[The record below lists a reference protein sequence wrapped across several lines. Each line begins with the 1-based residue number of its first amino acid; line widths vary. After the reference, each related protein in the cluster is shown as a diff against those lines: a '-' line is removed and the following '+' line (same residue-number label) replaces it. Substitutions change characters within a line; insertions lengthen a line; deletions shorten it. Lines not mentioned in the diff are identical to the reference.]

1 MTDETRAREDLVG
14 RLLGPPEPELGC
26 EECFEQLDR
35 FVELESAGRGA
46 NEAIPGMRA
55 HLEGCPA
62 CREDYESLKALVDAE
77 A

>member
-14 RLLGPPEPELGC
+14 RLLGPAKPELGC

-46 NEAIPGMRA
+46 NETIPGMRA

-62 CREDYESLKALVDAE
+62 CREDYESLKALVEAE
-77 A
+77 T

>member
-14 RLLGPPEPELGC
+14 RLLGPAGPELGC

-46 NEAIPGMRA
+46 NEAIPGMRV

-77 A
+77 T